1 MEGRGCFRVFAI
13 FLGIVLGFFLIGLIG
28 WALWGPICVGIF
40 GFPSLTYWQFMGL
53 QILINILFK
62 SGIDISEKL
71 KEGK

>member
-1 MEGRGCFRVFAI
+1 MNQGCFKVFIFVVTAI
-13 FLGIVLGFFLIGLIG
+13 TFLFLSTLIG

-62 SGIDISEKL
+62 AHLAFTDKPMEK
-71 KEGK
+71 K